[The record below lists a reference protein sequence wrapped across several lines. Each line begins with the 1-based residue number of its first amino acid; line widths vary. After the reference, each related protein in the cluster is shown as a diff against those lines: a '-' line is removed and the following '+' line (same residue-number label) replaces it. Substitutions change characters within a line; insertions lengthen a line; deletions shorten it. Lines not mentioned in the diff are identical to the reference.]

1 MIRRHILKLLAATGL
16 SFTALSGL
24 AFAQMAASVDAP
36 VTITF
41 YNYNLAT
48 ASAGADATRELIAEF
63 EAANPNIKIEPIG
76 VPSNEIITRL
86 QADMA
91 AGQQPDVAQLVF
103 RDLIYIASDLGANA
117 LEDMAGQEGYAELT
131 DGMIPRGL
139 DLGKVSDKTYGL
151 AYTFSTPILYYNAD
165 LFRAAGLDP
174 DQPPRTWAEVKTAA
188 DAIVEKTDAEGF
200 FPGAYGPADGTFV
213 YQAILMSNGG
223 KVRDGNT
230 LTFANPDGIAAV
242 QMLRD
247 MVDSGGH
254 GRLDP
259 ANPSDSMAS
268 GTLGM
273 FLYTSAL
280 QNTLSKAAEGKW
292 DLRVAP
298 MPAFGDKPT
307 APTNSGSALFTFSKD
322 PVKQRASYELMKF
335 LTSKHG
341 YTIITSK
348 IGYLPLRLDI
358 VDDPEFLG
366 PWTEAHPLIRPNL
379 EQLARLTPNVA
390 FPGPNYRQAESMMK
404 EAVTEAVFGEGDV
417 TQVLTAA
424 QQTAQTLMPQD

>member
-1 MIRRHILKLLAATGL
+1 MRKRTFLGRLTAAALAVY
-16 SFTALSGL
+16 ALSGT
-24 AFAQMAASVDAP
+24 AFAQMAASIDAP

-41 YNYNLAT
+41 YNYNLAS
-48 ASAGADATRELIAEF
+48 ASAGADATRELIADF
-63 EAANPNIKIEPIG
+63 EAENPNIKVETVA
-76 VPSNEIITRL
+76 VPSNEIVTRL
-86 QADMA
+86 QADLA

-103 RDLIYIASDLGANA
+103 RDLYYIASDLGANA
-117 LEDMAGQEGYAELT
+117 LEDMAGAEGYAELV
-131 DGMIPRGL
+131 DGLIPRGV
-139 DLGKVSDKTYGL
+139 DLGKIDGKTYGL
-151 AYTFSTPILYYNAD
+151 AYTFSTPVLFYNAD

-174 DQPPRTWAEVKTAA
+174 DKPPRTWEEVAA
-188 DAIVEKTDAEGF
+188 AGKAIVEATDAEGF
-200 FPGAYGPADGTFV
+200 FPGAYGPTDGTFV

-230 LTFANPDGIAAV
+230 LTFADDMGVEAV
-242 QMLRD
+242 QMLRS
-247 MVDSGGH
+247 MVESGAH
-254 GRLDP
+254 ARLET
-259 ANPSDSMAS
+259 S
-268 GTLGM
+268 GATDAMSAGKLGM

-280 QNTLSKAAEGKW
+280 QSSLSKAAEGNW

-298 MPAFGDKPT
+298 MPSFGDKPT

-358 VDDPEFLG
+358 VDDPAYLG
-366 PWTEAHPLIRPNL
+366 EWTASHPLIRPNL
-379 EQLARLTPNVA
+379 EQLERLTPNVA

-404 EAVTEAVFGEGDV
+404 EAVVEAVMGEGNVADV
-417 TQVLTAA
+417 LK
-424 QQTAQTLMPQD
+424 TAQDNAQALMP

>member
-1 MIRRHILKLLAATGL
+1 MFKRDFLKLLALASLGFTSLTGMA
-16 SFTALSGL
+16 S
-24 AFAQMAASVDAP
+24 AQMAASIDTP

-63 EAANPNIKIEPIG
+63 EGANPNITIETVG
-76 VPSNEIITRL
+76 VPSNEIVTRL

-117 LEDMAGQEGYAELT
+117 LEDMAGPQAYADLV
-131 DGMIPRGL
+131 DGLIPRGV
-139 DLGKVSDKTYGL
+139 DLGKVNDKTYGL
-151 AYTFSTPILYYNAD
+151 AYTFSTPILFYNAD
-165 LFRAAGLDP
+165 LFHAAGLDP

-188 DAIVEKTDAEGF
+188 DAIVAKTDAEGF

-230 LTFANPDGIAAV
+230 LTFASPEGIEAV

-259 ANPSDSMAS
+259 ANPSDSMSS

-298 MPAFGDKPT
+298 MPSFGDKLT
-307 APTNSGSALFTFSKD
+307 APTNSGSALFSFSKD
-322 PVKQRASYELMKF
+322 PIKQRASYELMKF

-358 VDDPEFLG
+358 VDDPEFLD
-366 PWTEAHPLIRPNL
+366 PWTATHPLIRPNL
-379 EQLARLTPNVA
+379 EQLSRLTPNVA
-390 FPGPNYRQAESMMK
+390 FPGPNYRQAESLMK
-404 EAVTEAVFGEGDV
+404 EAVTEAVFGDGDV
-417 TQVLTAA
+417 TQVLTSA
-424 QQTAQTLMPQD
+424 QETAQGLMPRD

>member
-1 MIRRHILKLLAATGL
+1 MIKRKFLKLLVAASLG
-16 SFTALSGL
+16 FTALSGT
-24 AFAQMAASVDAP
+24 AFAEMADAITEP

-48 ASAGADATRELIAEF
+48 ASAGADATRELIAKF
-63 EAANPNIKIEPIG
+63 EAENPNIKVETVG
-76 VPSNEIITRL
+76 VPSNEIVTRL

-117 LEDMAGQEGYAELT
+117 LEDMAGPTGYAALT

-139 DLGKVSDKTYGL
+139 DLGKVDDKTYGL

-174 DQPPRTWAEVKTAA
+174 ENPPKTWAEVKTAA
-188 DAIVEKTDAEGF
+188 EAIVEKTDAEGF

-230 LTFANPDGIAAV
+230 LTFADENGLEAV

-247 MVDSGGH
+247 MVDSGAH
-254 GRLDP
+254 ARLDP
-259 ANPSDSMAS
+259 ANPHEAMAA
-268 GTLGM
+268 GQLGM
-273 FLYTSAL
+273 YLYTSAL
-280 QNTLSKAAEGKW
+280 QNSLSNSAEGNW
-292 DLRVAP
+292 ELRVAG
-298 MPAFGDKPT
+298 MPSFGDKPT
-307 APTNSGSALFTFSKD
+307 APTNSGSALYTFSKD
-322 PVKQRASYELMKF
+322 PIKQRASYELMKF
-335 LTSKHG
+335 LTSKYG

-366 PWTEAHPLIRPNL
+366 AWTEAHPLIRPNL

-390 FPGPNYRQAESMMK
+390 FPGPNYRQAEAMMK
-404 EAVTEAVFGEGDV
+404 DAVTEAVLGDGDV
-417 TQVLTAA
+417 TEVLGAA
-424 QQTAQTLMPQD
+424 QADAQGLMP

>member
-1 MIRRHILKLLAATGL
+1 MRKRIFIKAIAAASLGL
-16 SFTALSGL
+16 TALTGM
-24 AFAQMAASVDAP
+24 AFGQMAEAVDEP

-48 ASAGADATRELIAEF
+48 ASAGADATRELIARF
-63 EAANPNIKIEPIG
+63 EEENPNIKVEPIG

-117 LEDMAGQEGYAELT
+117 LEDMSGEAAYAELV
-131 DGMIPRGL
+131 DGMIPRGV
-139 DLGKVSDKTYGL
+139 DLGRIDGKTYGL
-151 AYTFSTPILYYNAD
+151 AYTFSTPVLFYNAD

-174 DQPPRTWAEVKTAA
+174 DNPPRTWNEVRAAAE
-188 DAIVEKTDAEGF
+188 AIVEKTDADGF

-230 LTFANPDGIAAV
+230 LTFANPEGIEAV

-247 MVDSGGH
+247 MVGSGAH
-254 GRLDP
+254 ARLDP
-259 ANPSDSMAS
+259 ANPSEAMAA
-268 GTLGM
+268 GRLGM
-273 FLYTSAL
+273 FLYTSAI
-280 QNTLSKAAEGKW
+280 QNSLSSTAAGNWE
-292 DLRVAP
+292 LRVAA
-298 MPAFGDKPT
+298 MPSFGDKPT

-335 LTSKHG
+335 LTSKFG

-358 VDDPEFLG
+358 VDDPDFLG
-366 PWTEAHPLIRPNL
+366 AWTAEHPLIRPNL

-404 EAVTEAVFGEGDV
+404 EAVAEAVLGEGDV
-417 TQVLTAA
+417 GQVLTMA
-424 QQTAQTLMPQD
+424 QENAQALMP